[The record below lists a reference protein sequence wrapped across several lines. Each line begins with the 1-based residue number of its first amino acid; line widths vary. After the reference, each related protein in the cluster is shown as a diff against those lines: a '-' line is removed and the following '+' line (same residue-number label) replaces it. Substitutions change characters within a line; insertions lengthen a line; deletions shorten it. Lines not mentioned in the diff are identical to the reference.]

1 VDAVDRDRRDV
12 RLVPDRPRT
21 RRVSQVREWAR
32 KILPGW
38 GLTEHA
44 DIVELIVSELVTN
57 AIVHGTGPVEICL
70 SRGRGH
76 LLVEVG
82 DHGAGQPAL
91 RHPAAE
97 DMTGRGL
104 ALVDALTGSCGGS
117 WGVAARTSGQP
128 GKTVFAII
136 PLAPEPAASARIHQR
151 RTTHPHD
158 GTPGSVAT
166 AAADTHPDHYRS
178 APRSET
184 ADEHSGGSTMPIART
199 VLPRRL
205 SPDPH
210 APRPVRP
217 VPLLVTPLTAGLA
230 ARIIAGL
237 ERL

>member
-1 VDAVDRDRRDV
+1 MPLTATAEISASCRID
-12 RLVPDRPRT
+12 PEP

-32 KILPGW
+32 KTLPGW

-70 SRGRGH
+70 SRSRAH
-76 LLVEVG
+76 LQVEVR
-82 DHGAGQPAL
+82 DHGAAQPGL
-91 RHPAAE
+91 RHPTAD

-117 WGVAARTSGQP
+117 WGVAASTSGQP
-128 GKTVFAII
+128 GKTVYAII
-136 PLAPEPAASARIHQR
+136 PLAPEPAAGARMHQR
-151 RTTHPHD
+151 QATHPHD
-158 GTPGSVAT
+158 GTPGPAAT
-166 AAADTHPDHYRS
+166 AAAGTHPHHDRS
-178 APRSET
+178 APRRET
-184 ADEHSGGSTMPIART
+184 ADEHSGGSTTPIERT

-205 SPDPH
+205 SPDSH
-210 APRPVRP
+210 GPRPVRP
-217 VPLLVTPLTAGLA
+217 VPLFVTPLTADLG